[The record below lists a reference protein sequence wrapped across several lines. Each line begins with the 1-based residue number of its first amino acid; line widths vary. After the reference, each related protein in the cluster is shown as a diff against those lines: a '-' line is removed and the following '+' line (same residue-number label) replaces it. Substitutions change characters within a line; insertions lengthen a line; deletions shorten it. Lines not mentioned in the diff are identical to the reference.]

1 MARSLHSSEQNMWS
15 QNLRYDERKRGTV
28 HEDVRMIAYSALAT
42 VAVRCVVCLLAD
54 TMESRDARRP
64 YKPRLLLHV
73 VDKPDFEHME
83 FSMLF
88 ARFVDDAIS
97 SDIGREELMNPP
109 QRPIY
114 GDAQSGHFRAKHV
127 LLLSSRFFHSTTCF
141 VPAAVQREGRF
152 HNSLDSLKTTSS
164 FLHRFPPSSFQLMPL
179 ATRGITKYPLFL
191 PQTQK
196 HNSEFESFVASD
208 SPLRITAFCIRRIV
222 RNGCWLA
229 ITLSPL
235 IE

>member
-127 LLLSSRFFHSTTCF
+127 LLLSSRFFHSTTCCI
-141 VPAAVQREGRF
+141 PAAVQREDRF
-152 HNSLDSLKTTSS
+152 HNSLDSMKTTPS

-208 SPLRITAFCIRRIV
+208 SPLRIAAFCIRRIV
-222 RNGCWLA
+222 RNGCWLV

>member
-114 GDAQSGHFRAKHV
+114 GDAHEFFLWPG
-127 LLLSSRFFHSTTCF
+127 FFHIQC
-141 VPAAVQREGRF
+141 
-152 HNSLDSLKTTSS
+152 
-164 FLHRFPPSSFQLMPL
+164 
-179 ATRGITKYPLFL
+179 LFKL
-191 PQTQK
+191 
-196 HNSEFESFVASD
+196 
-208 SPLRITAFCIRRIV
+208 
-222 RNGCWLA
+222 
-229 ITLSPL
+229 
-235 IE
+235 